1 MEQKGII
8 ADLKGLN
15 WRNNY
20 VKLAVAVIIIGA
32 LLRFSL
38 AAVSHPAGDSCWHL
52 SVARFIAENGRI
64 PFAEPFGISDR
75 QFFSAAP
82 LFHLAAAAVYRF
94 FSLFGSAAAE
104 FAVKLV
110 SPLFGS
116 LTLPFVFLLGRKM
129 FGSRIGFL
137 ATVFVAFLPL
147 HINSSVVSFVDSLAA
162 LLAVIAVYFLLQKRI
177 LLSALFIGLGMGA
190 KQTMLIMLP
199 LFFLTLL
206 AYNRNRLKAFLSTS
220 FVPGLIIAVVG
231 LPWFVRSYILF
242 GNPVWPFLS
251 GFFSSRLPDAG
262 IVGSRAGF
270 SLANLFSLDRIA
282 GFHLELFGAPT
293 GSLGALSFVSLP
305 FLQVFVAAWI
315 AMTLLF
321 LLPFLAGFFAGIP
334 ASTASRG
341 KQRMWLL
348 YGWIMSFLFVVAVF
362 VVNTGLVSAR
372 YFLPAV
378 PAVGIL
384 WALGLDAIVRKFASF
399 KLFNAKTSVV
409 PVAVVLAV
417 VACIIAFSAV
427 EVAKTAVAARAWSV
441 YDDDFQWVKANTPE
455 NALIGYNGQCMSYN
469 VHRFSNYN
477 LEKADYAWVNQGFR
491 VEPVSIVE
499 PDILDRIERDFTP
512 VYESKKTGTVVYKR
526 K

>member
-1 MEQKGII
+1 MKATRLAAWLRGMDGY
-8 ADLKGLN
+8 AKM
-15 WRNNY
+15 
-20 VKLAVAVIIIGA
+20 AVAVIVAAAI
-32 LLRFSL
+32 LRFAL

-94 FSLFGSAAAE
+94 FSLFGLAAAE
-104 FAVKLV
+104 FSVKLV

-129 FGSRIGFL
+129 FSSRIGFL

-162 LLAVIAVYFLLQKRI
+162 LFAVIAVYFLLQKRI
-177 LLSALFIGLGMGA
+177 LLSALFIGFGMGA

-199 LFFLTLL
+199 LFFLTIL

-220 FVPGLIIAVVG
+220 FVSGLIIAVVG

-293 GSLGALSFVSLP
+293 GSLGSLSFISLP

-321 LLPFLAGFFAGIP
+321 LLPFLAGIL
-334 ASTASRG
+334 ASRG
-341 KQRMWLL
+341 KHRMWLL
-348 YGWIMSFLFVVAVF
+348 YGWIISFLFVVAVF

-372 YFLPAV
+372 YFLPAA

-384 WALGLDAIVRKFASF
+384 WALGLDAIMRKFASF
-399 KLFNAKTSVV
+399 KLFNAKFSVAAV
-409 PVAVVLAV
+409 FAVVI
-417 VACIIAFSAV
+417 ACIIAFSAV
-427 EVAKTAVAARAWSV
+427 EAAKTAVADRAWSV

-477 LEKADYAWVNQGFR
+477 LEKVDYVWVNQGFR

-499 PDILDRIERDFTP
+499 PDVLDRIESDFTP
-512 VYESKKTGTVVYKR
+512 VYENKKTGTVVYKR
-526 K
+526 NKRK

>member
-1 MEQKGII
+1 MNLAGRFKGIFRGMDGY
-8 ADLKGLN
+8 AKM
-15 WRNNY
+15 
-20 VKLAVAVIIIGA
+20 AVAVIVAAAI
-32 LLRFSL
+32 LRFAL

-129 FGSRIGFL
+129 FSARIGFL

-199 LFFLTLL
+199 LFFLAILV
-206 AYNRNRLKAFLSTS
+206 YCKGRLKDFLAKSVVS
-220 FVPGLIIAVVG
+220 GLVIAVIG

-293 GSLGALSFVSLP
+293 GSLGSLSFISLP

-321 LLPFLAGFFAGIP
+321 LLPFLAGIP
-334 ASTASRG
+334 ASTAGRG
-341 KQRMWLL
+341 KRCKWLL
-348 YGWIMSFLFVVAVF
+348 YGWIISFLFVVAVF

-384 WALGLDAIVRKFASF
+384 WALGLDAIVRRFASF
-399 KLFNAKTSVV
+399 RLFNAKLSV
-409 PVAVVLAV
+409 VAVVFAAV
-417 VACIIAFSAV
+417 AACIIAFSAV
-427 EVAKTAVAARAWSV
+427 EAAKTAVADRAWSV